1 MSSESASPKTQAMGL
16 FVAGILPVIAFTI
29 IEEYYGTIAGLIA
42 GMVFGVGEISWEL
55 YKHKKV
61 QKITWIG
68 NGMLLVLGGISLI
81 SSEGIWFKLQPALME
96 GLFAIF
102 CWGSLLFGKP
112 LIVYL
117 AEQQGQQFPDVLKDK
132 MWGVT
137 LRTGLFF
144 AIHTALAI
152 WAAIAWSTTN
162 WALLKGVGL
171 TVSFI
176 MYLGFEGILLRQ
188 TIMKEHKEE
197 LIRQHLEAAKQKL
210 EQQ

>member
-1 MSSESASPKTQAMGL
+1 MNSNASPKTQAL
-16 FVAGILPVIAFTI
+16 SIFVAGLLPVIAFTL

-42 GMVFGVGEISWEL
+42 GMVFGVGEITWEL

-68 NGMLLVLGGISLI
+68 NGLLLVLGGISLI
-81 SSEGIWFKLQPALME
+81 SSEGVWFKLQPALME
-96 GLFAIF
+96 GLFALF

-117 AEQQGQQFPDVLKDK
+117 AEQQGQQFPEFLKSR
-132 MWGVT
+132 MTGVT
-137 LRTGLFF
+137 FRTGVFF
-144 AIHTALAI
+144 AIHTALAV
-152 WAAIAWSTTN
+152 WAALDWSTTN

-176 MYLGFEGILLRQ
+176 LYLAFEGFMLRKVV
-188 TIMKEHKEE
+188 MKERMEKGV
-197 LIRQHLEAAKQKL
+197 LNGNFADKTLKD
-210 EQQ
+210 

>member
-1 MSSESASPKTQAMGL
+1 MSSALGSPKSQAMGL

-42 GMVFGVGEISWEL
+42 GMVFGVGEICWEL

-96 GLFAIF
+96 GLFALF

-117 AEQQGQQFPDVLKDK
+117 AEQQGQQFPAIIKDK

-144 AIHTALAI
+144 AMHTVLAV
-152 WAAIAWSTTN
+152 WAAVSWSTTN

-176 MYLGFEGILLRQ
+176 VYLGFEGLWLRQ
-188 TIMKEHKEE
+188 SILKEHKEE
-197 LIRQHLEAAKQKL
+197 LIQQHLKAAQ
-210 EQQ
+210 ERMNE